1 MLILTPYV
9 EYVEIDGR
17 IDAAGATGAN
27 GANRETGANVGE

>member
-1 MLILTPYV
+1 M

-27 GANRETGANVGE
+27 GANGANRETGANVGE